1 MITPPVTIM
10 THGIVAVAAAAGAW
24 VWQANSYEAKLAA
37 VQTEYAQ
44 AQARAVENANAETT
58 RLQNQKDAALRTAAQ
73 RQRFWQSQNSALERD
88 VDGLRGDLARYRT
101 ERESLPG
108 DPVSPG
114 ADYTSALETVFGDC
128 ATEVVRME
136 GLAQGHAN
144 DVQTLREAWPTPAT
158 RSEPRPPAEPE
169 PSQ

>member
-1 MITPPVTIM
+1 MITPPATLI

-44 AQARAVENANAETT
+44 AQARAVEIAHADTIRLQEKADHAQANAAV
-58 RLQNQKDAALRTAAQ
+58 RIRTA
-73 RQRFWQSQNSALERD
+73 SADRD
-88 VDGLRGDLARYRT
+88 LLRAAVDRLRGDLARYRA
-101 ERESLPG
+101 ERESVPG

-114 ADYTSALETVFGDC
+114 ADYTSALETVLGDC
-128 ATEVVRME
+128 TAEVVRMA

>member
-1 MITPPVTIM
+1 MPYLILCLIS
-10 THGIVAVAAAAGAW
+10 ALLAGGG
-24 VWQANSYEAKLAA
+24 VWKHQTQKHELALANLSTYYLKRDF
-37 VQTEYAQ
+37 
-44 AQARAVENANAETT
+44 RALENANAETT
-58 RLQNQKDAALRTAAQ
+58 RLQSQKDEALRTAAQ

-88 VDGLRGDLARYRT
+88 VDGLRGDLARYRA
-101 ERESLPG
+101 EREPVPG

-128 ATEVVRME
+128 AAEVVRME

-158 RSEPRPPAEPE
+158 RSEPTPPAEPE

>member
-1 MITPPVTIM
+1 MPYLILCLIS
-10 THGIVAVAAAAGAW
+10 ALLAGGG
-24 VWQANSYEAKLAA
+24 VWKY
-37 VQTEYAQ
+37 Q
-44 AQARAVENANAETT
+44 AQKYELALASLSTDHLKRDFRALENANAETT

-88 VDGLRGDLARYRT
+88 VDGLRGDLARYRA
-101 ERESLPG
+101 ERESVPG
-108 DPVSPG
+108 DSVSPG

-136 GLAQGHAN
+136 GFAQGHAN
-144 DVQTLREAWPTPAT
+144 DVQTLSEGWPTPAT
-158 RSEPRPPAEPE
+158 RSEPTPPAEPE